1 MNNRDRRRLKSI
13 QGFILTGFL
22 TVGLKLV
29 DLQILR
35 HPGLLERA
43 QNQVQRIEQTPV
55 KRGMI
60 VDRDKQVLAES
71 VQNAA
76 LCADPSQI
84 SNTQTVSIRLASML
98 GLSPGDLINKLSS
111 SRSFVWLERSVSCD
125 LAKKAAT
132 VDPGAVFSLPE
143 YGRFYPN
150 ERLASAILGFVGV
163 DGRGLSGIEAAF
175 NDILIGRGTITR
187 CWRDGRG
194 HIVAERAGNP
204 GEDLVHVALTV
215 NRQIQYIAEKEL
227 EEAVSRTK
235 SKSGMVIVQDP
246 STGEI
251 LAMASNP
258 APALDPNHHQT
269 PNNLNVPPV
278 TAVFEP
284 GSTFKLVTA
293 AAVLEE
299 GAVKPNELWDGEKGH
314 WKLFDATIHDHE
326 PQGLMTFTQVFE
338 RSSNIGTA
346 KIALRLG
353 SQRLFRYARAFG
365 FGASPGSGLPGE
377 ARGLLKTPREWSGL
391 SCAMISF
398 GQEVGV
404 TALQVVDA
412 YSAVANG
419 GILMQPQ
426 IVKNLFKNSGAVLWK
441 EEPVPV
447 RRVISEKTALK
458 LRKILTGV
466 VERGTGT
473 LAKVSGFTVAG
484 KTGTAQKIDPTTG
497 KYSNAKMTVSFCGF
511 LPAENPRVTILVVLD
526 EPSGLSWG
534 GTDAA
539 PVFRRIAQQIM
550 PLLNV
555 FPDTIPEGTSRA
567 SLKT

>member
-1 MNNRDRRRLKSI
+1 M
-13 QGFILTGFL
+13 
-22 TVGLKLV
+22 VGLKLV

-35 HPGLLERA
+35 HPGLLERT
-43 QNQVQRIEQTPV
+43 QNQIQRMEKTLV

-60 VDRDKQVLAES
+60 VDRDNQVLAES
-71 VQNAA
+71 VQSAA
-76 LCADPSQI
+76 VCADPSQI
-84 SNTQTVSIRLASML
+84 SNTQDVSFRLASVL
-98 GLSPGDLINKLSS
+98 GISPGDLIGKLSS
-111 SRSFVWLERSVSCD
+111 SRSFVWLERSVPCD
-125 LAKKAAT
+125 VAKKAMT
-132 VDPGAVFSLPE
+132 VDPGAVFSLPG
-143 YGRFYPN
+143 YRRFYPN
-150 ERLASAILGFVGV
+150 ARLASAILGFVGV

-175 NDILIGRGTITR
+175 NDILSGHGAITK

-194 HIVAERAGNP
+194 RIVAERQGNP
-204 GEDLVHVALTV
+204 VENSVYVALTID
-215 NRQIQYIAEKEL
+215 RKIQYIAEREL
-227 EEAVSRTK
+227 EEAVSHTK

-246 STGEI
+246 RTGEI
-251 LAMASNP
+251 LAMASDP
-258 APALDPNHHQT
+258 APALDPNH
-269 PNNLNVPPV
+269 PPVPGMLNVPPV
-278 TAVFEP
+278 NTLFEP

-293 AAVLEE
+293 AAALEE
-299 GAVKPNELWDGEKGH
+299 GIPKPNETFDGEKGH

-326 PQGLMTFTQVFE
+326 PQGLMTFSQVFE

-353 SQRLFRYARAFG
+353 PQKLFRYARAFG
-365 FGASPGSGLPGE
+365 FGAFPGSGLPGE

-404 TALQVVDA
+404 TALQIVDA

-426 IVKNLFKNSGAVLWK
+426 IVKDLAKDSGAALWK
-441 EEPVPV
+441 AEPIPV
-447 RRVISEKTALK
+447 RRIISEKTALK

-473 LAKVSGFTVAG
+473 LAKVPGFTVAG
-484 KTGTAQKIDPTTG
+484 KTGTAQKIDPATG
-497 KYSNAKMTVSFCGF
+497 RYSNAKMTVSFCGF
-511 LPAENPRVTILVVLD
+511 LPVENPRVTIFVVLD

-539 PVFRRIAQQIM
+539 PVFRRIAQKIM

-555 FPDTIPEGTSRA
+555 FPNADSPRTSRA
-567 SLKT
+567 SPKT